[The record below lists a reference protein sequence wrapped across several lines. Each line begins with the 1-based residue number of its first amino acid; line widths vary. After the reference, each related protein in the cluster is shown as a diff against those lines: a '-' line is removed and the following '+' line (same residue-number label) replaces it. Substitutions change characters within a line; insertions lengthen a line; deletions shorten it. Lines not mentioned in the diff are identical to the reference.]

1 MLNFAKFTFF
11 SIGWSILSITEAF
24 ATVTAQQVWSDL
36 RQKLTANGFQISATE
51 FRKDDTLTLSDLI
64 AKYDLPLPE
73 ADGLGS
79 VSLTL
84 ETVQFVDNLD
94 GTVKIVLPNIMPVT
108 LVLKDAIGGAV
119 DLQLDVTQS
128 DLEISVSGQ
137 GQDRRYRYGAQSLG
151 LKVRKLFLDEIELPE
166 TAANSMLSVSM
177 LRGSSIQSK
186 STLHQ
191 FNQVLSLDEVAYE
204 INIAVPDVPNTTA
217 HFSGKLSNFSFIG
230 NALLPLFGPWTGPLD
245 FLAAGAQGDGNWQSG
260 ASQSAFLI
268 SENDKKIEYSA
279 QTAAGSGTVA
289 LNKDQFLYRGESSG
303 LEMFLLLDNLP
314 FPISVSM
321 SKVAANLLLPLAAS
335 PQAEPFGFGILLS
348 NLALS
353 DMLWSLFDAND
364 ILPRDPLSVALDISG
379 TLKILSDLFSPDA
392 LTEFSN
398 PKHMP
403 LELESL
409 SVDQFE
415 LSGADTSLSA
425 VGGFTFDNRDL
436 ETFSGFPRPL
446 GKIEAKLIGGHGLL
460 DRLITIGLLP
470 KNEAMGMRMMMGMF
484 TVPGVGDDVLDTVL
498 EVTKKGHFLA
508 NGQRIR

>member
-1 MLNFAKFTFF
+1 MLNFAKFTLF
-11 SIGWSILSITEAF
+11 SMGFSILSITEAF

-51 FRKDDTLTLSDLI
+51 FRKDDTLTLRDLMVS
-64 AKYDLPLPE
+64 YDLPLQQ

-94 GTVKIVLPNIMPVT
+94 GTVKIVFPDIMPVT
-108 LVLKDAIGGAV
+108 LVLKDPIAGEV

-137 GQDRRYRYGAQSLG
+137 GQDRRYRYGAQFVG
-151 LKVRKLFLDEIELPE
+151 LKLRKLLLDGIELPE
-166 TAANSMLSVSM
+166 TAANSMLNVSM
-177 LRGSSIQSK
+177 LQGSSMQSK

-204 INIAVPDVPNTTA
+204 TNIAVPDAPNTTT
-217 HFSGKLSNFSFIG
+217 HFSGKLSNFSFTG
-230 NALLPLFGPWTGPLD
+230 NALLPLSVPWTGPLG
-245 FLAAGAQGDGNWQSG
+245 FIAAGAQGDGNWQSG
-260 ASQSAFLI
+260 ASQSAI
-268 SENDKKIEYSA
+268 STVENGKKIEYST

-289 LNKDQFLYRGESSG
+289 LNKDRFLYRGESSG
-303 LEMFLLLDNLP
+303 LEMFLLLDTLP
-314 FPISVSM
+314 FPISVSL
-321 SKVAANLLLPLAAS
+321 SKIAADLLLPLAAS

-348 NLALS
+348 NLMMS

-364 ILPRDPLSVALDISG
+364 ILPRDSLSVALDISG
-379 TLKILSDLFSPDA
+379 TLKILSDLFSPGA

-409 SVDQFE
+409 SVDRFE

-425 VGGFTFDNRDL
+425 VGGFTFDNSDL
-436 ETFSGFPRPL
+436 ETFSGFPSPL

-470 KNEAMGMRMMMGMF
+470 KSEAMGVRMMMGMF

-498 EVTKKGHFLA
+498 EVTKKGQFLA
-508 NGQRIR
+508 NGERIR

>member
-1 MLNFAKFTFF
+1 M
-11 SIGWSILSITEAF
+11 
-24 ATVTAQQVWSDL
+24 
-36 RQKLTANGFQISATE
+36 
-51 FRKDDTLTLSDLI
+51 
-64 AKYDLPLPE
+64 
-73 ADGLGS
+73 
-79 VSLTL
+79 
-84 ETVQFVDNLD
+84 
-94 GTVKIVLPNIMPVT
+94 
-108 LVLKDAIGGAV
+108 
-119 DLQLDVTQS
+119 
-128 DLEISVSGQ
+128 
-137 GQDRRYRYGAQSLG
+137 
-151 LKVRKLFLDEIELPE
+151 
-166 TAANSMLSVSM
+166 
-177 LRGSSIQSK
+177 
-186 STLHQ
+186 
-191 FNQVLSLDEVAYE
+191 
-204 INIAVPDVPNTTA
+204 
-217 HFSGKLSNFSFIG
+217 
-230 NALLPLFGPWTGPLD
+230 
-245 FLAAGAQGDGNWQSG
+245 
-260 ASQSAFLI
+260 
-268 SENDKKIEYSA
+268 
-279 QTAAGSGTVA
+279 A

-314 FPISVSM
+314 FPISVSL

-335 PQAEPFGFGILLS
+335 PQAEPFVFGILLS
-348 NLALS
+348 NLVMS

-364 ILPRDPLSVALDISG
+364 IMPRDPLSVALDISG

>member
-1 MLNFAKFTFF
+1 MLNFAKFTLF
-11 SIGWSILSITEAF
+11 SMGLSILSITEAF
-24 ATVTAQQVWSDL
+24 AAVTAQQVWSDL
-36 RQKLTANGFQISATE
+36 RQKLTANRFQIRVTE
-51 FRKDDTLTLSDLI
+51 FRKDDTLTLSDLMVS
-64 AKYDLPLPE
+64 YDLPQAE
-73 ADGLGS
+73 GLGS

-94 GTVKIVLPNIMPVT
+94 GTVKIVFPDIMPVT
-108 LVLKDAIGGAV
+108 LVLKDSIGGAV

-151 LKVRKLFLDEIELPE
+151 LKLRKLLLDGIELPE
-166 TAANSMLSVSM
+166 TAANSMLSLSM
-177 LRGSSIQSK
+177 IRGSSIQGK

-191 FNQVLSLDEVAYE
+191 FNQVLSLDEFAYE
-204 INIAVPDVPNTTA
+204 ANIAVPDAPT
-217 HFSGKLSNFSFIG
+217 HFSGKLSNFSFTG
-230 NALLPLFGPWTGPLD
+230 NALLPLSVRWTSPLG
-245 FLAAGAQGDGNWQSG
+245 FIAAGAQGNGNWESG
-260 ASQSAFLI
+260 ASQSAF
-268 SENDKKIEYSA
+268 STVKNGKKIEYST

-289 LNKDQFLYRGESSG
+289 LNKEQFLYRGESSG
-303 LEMFLLLDNLP
+303 LEMFLLLDTLP
-314 FPISVSM
+314 FPISVSL
-321 SKVAANLLLPLAAS
+321 SKVAADLLLPLAAS

-348 NLALS
+348 NLVMS
-353 DMLWSLFDAND
+353 DMLWSLFDADD
-364 ILPRDPLSVALDISG
+364 ILPRDPLSVGLDISG

-392 LTEFSN
+392 LTKFLN
-398 PKHMP
+398 PKYTP

-409 SVDQFE
+409 SVDRFE

-425 VGGFTFDNRDL
+425 VGGFTFDNSDL

-460 DRLITIGLLP
+460 DRLITIGLLSN
-470 KNEAMGMRMMMGMF
+470 NEAMGVRMMMGMF

-498 EVTKKGHFLA
+498 EVTQKGQFLA

>member
-1 MLNFAKFTFF
+1 M
-11 SIGWSILSITEAF
+11 
-24 ATVTAQQVWSDL
+24 
-36 RQKLTANGFQISATE
+36 
-51 FRKDDTLTLSDLI
+51 
-64 AKYDLPLPE
+64 
-73 ADGLGS
+73 
-79 VSLTL
+79 
-84 ETVQFVDNLD
+84 
-94 GTVKIVLPNIMPVT
+94 
-108 LVLKDAIGGAV
+108 
-119 DLQLDVTQS
+119 
-128 DLEISVSGQ
+128 
-137 GQDRRYRYGAQSLG
+137 
-151 LKVRKLFLDEIELPE
+151 
-166 TAANSMLSVSM
+166 
-177 LRGSSIQSK
+177 
-186 STLHQ
+186 
-191 FNQVLSLDEVAYE
+191 
-204 INIAVPDVPNTTA
+204 
-217 HFSGKLSNFSFIG
+217 
-230 NALLPLFGPWTGPLD
+230 
-245 FLAAGAQGDGNWQSG
+245 
-260 ASQSAFLI
+260 
-268 SENDKKIEYSA
+268 
-279 QTAAGSGTVA
+279 A
-289 LNKDQFLYRGESSG
+289 LNKDQFSYRGESSG
-303 LEMFLLLDNLP
+303 LEMFLLLDTLP

-321 SKVAANLLLPLAAS
+321 SKVAANLLLPLAAN

-348 NLALS
+348 NLVMS

-364 ILPRDPLSVALDISG
+364 IMPRDPLSVALDISG